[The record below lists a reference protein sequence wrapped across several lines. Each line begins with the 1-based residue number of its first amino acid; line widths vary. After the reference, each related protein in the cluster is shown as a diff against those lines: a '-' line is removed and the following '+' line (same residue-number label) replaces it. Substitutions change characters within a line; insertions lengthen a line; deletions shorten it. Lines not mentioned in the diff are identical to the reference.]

1 MGGLDKLE
9 RLQDGGEGRRGWRV
23 GHRAKRTLSCG
34 PVDPQAIKRF
44 QSEHTDWTGRP
55 LHVDGQLGPRTRWA
69 LAIADLPRHRREIV
83 HIACSQVGVEE
94 VPAGS
99 NRGVAIDGY
108 LRPTGLS
115 AVPWCA
121 AFVSW
126 VLREA
131 GCLIDGLKY
140 TPSAAQCIR
149 QLRPAVGDSL
159 PLPGDV
165 FGWVNP
171 DGTGHV
177 GFVIG
182 VPPPFPI
189 NAIITCEGNSRH
201 GVRVNR
207 RPRAGL
213 SFGVAPQP
221 LVLVSAVVP
230 EAPLVLRVV
239 EGTR

>member
-1 MGGLDKLE
+1 M
-9 RLQDGGEGRRGWRV
+9 
-23 GHRAKRTLSCG
+23 
-34 PVDPQAIKRF
+34 
-44 QSEHTDWTGRP
+44 
-55 LHVDGQLGPRTRWA
+55 DGQLGPRTRWA
-69 LAIADLPRHRREIV
+69 LAIADLPRHRRDIV
-83 HIACSQVGVEE
+83 AIACSQVGVVET
-94 VPAGS
+94 PPGS

-121 AFVSW
+121 AFVCW

-131 GCLIDGLKY
+131 GCLGGDAALRY
-140 TPSAAQCIR
+140 TPSAAQCLR
-149 QLRPAVGDSL
+149 QLRPAVSG

-182 VPPPFPI
+182 DDGEGDGQDVV
-189 NAIITCEGNSRH
+189 TCEGNSRN
-201 GVRVNR
+201 GVRINR

-213 SFGVAPQP
+213 SFGVVPQP
-221 LVLVSAVVP
+221 LVLVAAVVP
-230 EAPLVLRVV
+230 GIDVV
-239 EGTR
+239 HRSDGTR

>member
-1 MGGLDKLE
+1 
-9 RLQDGGEGRRGWRV
+9 
-23 GHRAKRTLSCG
+23 
-34 PVDPQAIKRF
+34 
-44 QSEHTDWTGRP
+44 
-55 LHVDGQLGPRTRWA
+55 VDGQLGPKTRWA
-69 LAIADLPRHRREIV
+69 LAIADLPRHRRDIV
-83 HIACSQVGVEE
+83 QVACSQVGVEE
-94 VPAGS
+94 TPPGS

-108 LRPTGLS
+108 LRSTGLS

-131 GCLIDGLKY
+131 GCEGKY
-140 TPSAAQCIR
+140 TASAAQCLR
-149 QLRPAVGDSL
+149 QLRPAVSG

-182 VPPPFPI
+182 DDAPVSTSG
-189 NAIITCEGNSRH
+189 AVITCEGNSRH
-201 GVRVNR
+201 GVRVNC
-207 RPRAGL
+207 RPRDGL
-213 SFGVAPQP
+213 SFGVVPQP
-221 LVLVSAVVP
+221 LVLVGAIVDDPKV
-230 EAPLVLRVV
+230 PLVARSF

>member
-1 MGGLDKLE
+1 MD
-9 RLQDGGEGRRGWRV
+9 
-23 GHRAKRTLSCG
+23 T
-34 PVDPQAIKRF
+34 QAALRRF
-44 QSEHTDWTGRP
+44 QAEHTDWTGRP
-55 LHVDGQLGPRTRWA
+55 LTVDGKLGPRTRWA

-83 HIACSQVGVEE
+83 RIACSQVGNVEA
-94 VPAGS
+94 PLGS
-99 NRGVAIDGY
+99 NRGVEVDAY

-131 GCLIDGLKY
+131 GCLADGLRY
-140 TPSAAQCIR
+140 TPSAAQMIR
-149 QLRPAVGDSL
+149 QLRPAVSG

-182 VPPPFPI
+182 TDGTPAGAVV
-189 NAIITCEGNSRH
+189 TVEGNSENS
-201 GVRVNR
+201 VRSNT
-207 RPRAGL
+207 RPLEGL
-213 SFGVAPQP
+213 SFGVVPQP
-221 LVLVSAVVP
+221 LVLVSAVIADVP
-230 EAPLVLRVV
+230 VKFRTT

>member
-1 MGGLDKLE
+1 
-9 RLQDGGEGRRGWRV
+9 
-23 GHRAKRTLSCG
+23 
-34 PVDPQAIKRF
+34 VDAAAIRRF
-44 QSEHTDWTGRP
+44 QSEHIDWTGRP
-55 LHVDGQLGPRTRWA
+55 LKVDGQLGPRTRWA
-69 LAIADLPRHRREIV
+69 LAIADLPRHRRDIV
-83 HIACSQVGVEE
+83 QIACSQVGVEE
-94 VPAGS
+94 TPPGS

-131 GCLIDGLKY
+131 GLLEGLKY
-140 TPSAAQCIR
+140 TPSAAQCLR
-149 QLRPAVGDSL
+149 QLRPVVHG

-182 VPPPFPI
+182 DSGEDDVV
-189 NAIITCEGNSRH
+189 TCEGNSRN

-207 RPRAGL
+207 RPRSGL
-213 SFGVAPQP
+213 SFGVAPAG
-221 LVLVSAVVP
+221 LTLVSAVVSD
-230 EAPLVLRVV
+230 APIVLRAV